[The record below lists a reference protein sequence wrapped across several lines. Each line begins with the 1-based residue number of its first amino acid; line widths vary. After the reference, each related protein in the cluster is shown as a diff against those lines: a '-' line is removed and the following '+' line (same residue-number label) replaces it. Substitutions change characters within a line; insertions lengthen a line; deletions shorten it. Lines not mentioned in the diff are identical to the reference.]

1 MTSSIKSLQGA
12 AQLLLDTVGGV
23 TSIVERMHKTI
34 ADRANPLSGLMNFID
49 AEQGVTQGTTYRI
62 IQAIKEKLQAGVRF
76 SAEELSVLEGLNNDT
91 PLTTKL
97 IAGLN
102 GVCGDHLEAT
112 GNPLAIAMHFHTRQ
126 QYLELTPESINAAL
140 PDVSP
145 DIVVM
150 VHGLCLSHEY
160 WHRNEAAS
168 IGERLQQQNGATPLS
183 LNYNT
188 GRHISTNGRE
198 LDAQLEALIDTW
210 PVKVQSLTL
219 IGHSMGG
226 LVIRSA
232 CHYAETR
239 SASWLKALKS
249 AVYLGAPHHGSA
261 VNKAAHLLTFA
272 MIKTK
277 YAEPLAFGQY
287 VSAGIKDLRHGNLLD
302 EDWAGVD
309 QDDLGP
315 DLRQPIPLTRHAE
328 HYFLAASV
336 GENMTDLSTLMVG
349 DLLVRLG
356 SATGQHRD
364 DLKRLHIKPEN
375 CRILHSMNHFDLL
388 DDPLVQEQIL
398 TWLA

>member
-49 AEQGVTQGTTYRI
+49 AEQGVTQGTTYRV
-62 IQAIKEKLQAGVRF
+62 IQAIKEKLQESVRF
-76 SAEELSVLEGLNNDT
+76 SAEELSVLEGLNNDA

-126 QYLELTPESINAAL
+126 QYLELTPESIKAAL
-140 PDVSP
+140 PDASP

-160 WHRNEAAS
+160 WHRHEAAS
-168 IGERLQQQNGATPLS
+168 IGEHLQQQNGATPLS

-198 LDAQLEALIDTW
+198 LDEQLAALIEAW

-232 CHYAETR
+232 CHHAETR
-239 SASWLKALKS
+239 AASWLKPLKS

-328 HYFLAASV
+328 HYFLAAAV

-364 DLKRLHIKPEN
+364 DLKRLHIKPDN
-375 CRILHSMNHFDLL
+375 CRIFHSMNHFDLL
-388 DDPLVQEQIL
+388 DDPAVQEQIL